1 VSFKESF
8 NRALVRTTGYQL
20 QKPAKKRR
28 RAPAE
33 RLVSKPTFILS
44 SVRSGSTLLRVILDS
59 HSRIYSPHEIH
70 LREMKVRVRD
80 GYPRRSLREMGLDT
94 DKLRYLM
101 WDRVL
106 HRELSRSGKQIIVNK
121 TPNDVFIVDTIAA
134 AWPDA
139 RFIFL
144 LRHPAAIAA
153 SRASARGD
161 KDTPEQNANRVR
173 RYCDAVERARQR
185 YPGLTVR
192 YEDLTADPAAVTK
205 EICAFLD
212 VPWEE
217 SMLDYG
223 QYKHGKFK
231 PGLGDW
237 TDNIRTGRV
246 QAPKPLPS
254 PDETPPQLLD
264 LAKAWGYVPADYAKP
279 PVETA

>member
-1 VSFKESF
+1 VSFKETF

-20 QKPAKKRR
+20 QKPAAKRKAGR
-28 RAPAE
+28 RKPRE

-59 HSRIYSPHEIH
+59 HSQIYSPHEIH

-80 GYPRRSLREMGLDT
+80 GYPRRSLREMGLDA

-106 HRELSRSGKQIIVNK
+106 HRELERSGKSIIVNK
-121 TPNDVFIVDTIAA
+121 TPNDVFIVDKIAA

-144 LRHPAAIAA
+144 LRHPAAIAG
-153 SRASARGD
+153 SRAAARGD

-173 RYCDAVERARQR
+173 RYCDAVERARQK

-192 YEDLTADPAAVTK
+192 YEDLTADPTRVTK
-205 EICAFLD
+205 EICEFLE

-223 QYKHGKFK
+223 QYQHGKFK

-237 TDNIRTGRV
+237 TENIRSGRV
-246 QAPKPLPS
+246 QPPKPLPTRDEI
-254 PDETPPQLLD
+254 PDQLLE
-264 LAKAWGYVPADYAKP
+264 LSKAWGYLSGS